1 MGERKLA
8 PRFYRAYPELALFG
22 SDIEARAAV
31 DAFHRHVLHSRGFW
45 LYVPLAAL
53 LTFCVGPV
61 ALFLLQSLVVVPN
74 ILEALIGGCSTAT
87 VVMMAM
93 NRVWQRPMQ
102 TYVRQKLLDLGV
114 AVCLNCGYDLR
125 GSKERCPECGE
136 GMQELAALYRM
147 TAAHDEPDHT

>member
-45 LYVPLAAL
+45 LYVLLASL

-61 ALFLLQSLVVVPN
+61 ALFLLRSLVMLPN
-74 ILEALIGGCSTAT
+74 ILEFLITGGSTVT
-87 VVMMAM
+87 VVRMATD
-93 NRVWQRPMQ
+93 RVWQRPMQ
-102 TYVRQKLLDLGV
+102 TYVRQQLLDSGV

-125 GSKERCPECGE
+125 GSKDRCPECGTPR
-136 GMQELAALYRM
+136 GK
-147 TAAHDEPDHT
+147 P